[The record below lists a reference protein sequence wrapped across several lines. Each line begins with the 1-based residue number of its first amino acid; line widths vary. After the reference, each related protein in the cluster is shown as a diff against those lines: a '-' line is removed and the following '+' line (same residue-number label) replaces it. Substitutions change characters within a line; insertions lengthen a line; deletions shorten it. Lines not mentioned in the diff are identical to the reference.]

1 MSNTNNKK
9 RKLSRPRVTLPQ
21 KIIPF
26 KNSDKKW
33 HESWTEGRDLLDFP
47 HPYRITMTGPP
58 NSGKSTAVMN
68 VLLRSNPMFERVIVI
83 YPGGQQG
90 TSEYDTLG
98 EGVEYLMEIPEPDF
112 FPAVKNKAS
121 KTLVIVDDFELK
133 EIGRKQR
140 ANLDRL
146 IGHVSTHRNV
156 SVMLCAQEYFNVP
169 TIARR
174 CSNVQVFW
182 KPRDMRN
189 LGQMSQRV
197 GQDLEELFKLCQS
210 QKDSIWVDL
219 TSRSPAPLRLN
230 GYSIISR
237 TEDNAVGEA
246 Q

>member
-1 MSNTNNKK
+1 
-9 RKLSRPRVTLPQ
+9 
-21 KIIPF
+21 
-26 KNSDKKW
+26 
-33 HESWTEGRDLLDFP
+33 
-47 HPYRITMTGPP
+47 
-58 NSGKSTAVMN
+58 MN
-68 VLLRSNPMFERVIVI
+68 ILLRSNPMFERVIVI

-98 EGVEYLMEIPEPDF
+98 EGVEYLMEIPDPEF
-112 FPAVKNKAS
+112 FPAVKNKAT
-121 KTLVIVDDFELK
+121 KTLVIIDDFELK

-197 GQDLEELFKLCQS
+197 GQDLEELFKLCET

-219 TSRSPAPLRLN
+219 SSGTRAPLRLN
-230 GYSIISR
+230 GYSIITPATAVEKLENTM
-237 TEDNAVGEA
+237 TEE
-246 Q
+246 